1 MSDHGATGAKR
12 NPPEGALRRPRIGL
26 DLHVVDGIYQGS
38 RTHCLE
44 LFSRVIEITPECDFV
59 LFLDQPSTLLQ
70 FSASFSRANVRIVR
84 LPHAPAIWRLLR
96 QLPQLARKERLDLLH
111 TQYIAPPSSPCPT
124 AVTVHDILFESHPQ
138 YFGKLFRAR
147 SRLLVRHSV
156 HRSAEV
162 FTVSDF
168 SRNQI
173 AATYAVSL
181 DRIHTIF
188 NGVDQTR
195 FFPGQQGSEMVRAA
209 GLEPGN
215 YFLTVG
221 RLEPRKNHA
230 GLLRA
235 WATLPAPRPRLI
247 IAGERH
253 FGYDEALLLREKL
266 GLTEEVTLLDRVSD
280 ELLPGIFSN
289 AKAFVYC
296 SWGEGFGMPVL
307 EAMASG
313 VPVISSANTA
323 LREVC
328 GEAGLLVDPADIGA
342 IRDAI
347 TAVDFQSDLRDRLI
361 RRGLERIQSYTWMRA
376 AETVRQ
382 VYLGYFGT

>member
-1 MSDHGATGAKR
+1 
-12 NPPEGALRRPRIGL
+12 
-26 DLHVVDGIYQGS
+26 
-38 RTHCLE
+38 
-44 LFSRVIEITPECDFV
+44 
-59 LFLDQPSTLLQ
+59 
-70 FSASFSRANVRIVR
+70 
-84 LPHAPAIWRLLR
+84 
-96 QLPQLARKERLDLLH
+96 
-111 TQYIAPPSSPCPT
+111 
-124 AVTVHDILFESHPQ
+124 
-138 YFGKLFRAR
+138 
-147 SRLLVRHSV
+147 
-156 HRSAEV
+156 V

-173 AATYAVSL
+173 AARYAVSI

-195 FFPGQQGSEMVRAA
+195 FFPGQKGLESIRAA

-235 WATLPAPRPRLI
+235 WAMLPAPRPRLV
-247 IAGERH
+247 IAGEKH
-253 FGYDEALLLREKL
+253 FGYDEALLLRESL
-266 GLTEEVTLLDRVSD
+266 GLTDEVTLLDKVSD
-280 ELLPGIFSN
+280 ELLPGYFRN

-296 SWGEGFGMPVL
+296 SWAEGFGMPAL

-328 GEAGLLVDPADIGA
+328 GEAALLVDPADIGA

-347 TAVDFQSDLRDRLI
+347 TVVDSQSDLRDRLI
-361 RRGLERIQSYTWMRA
+361 RRGLERIQNYTWMRA
-376 AETVRQ
+376 AETVRE
-382 VYLGYFGT
+382 VYLGYFGA